1 MNDGSLKN
9 ITSWVSKKVP
19 ELVGMEE
26 PDLVEFIMAN
36 VRKQAS
42 AGESAVPIMVFRLPC
57 SVSACLV
64 LYSVTW
70 CKPFLRLDA
79 DGTRSYFYE

>member
-9 ITSWVSKKVP
+9 VTSWVSKKVP

-42 AGESAVPIMVFRLPC
+42 AGESAAAMAC
-57 SVSACLV
+57 SSSLVACL
-64 LYSVTW
+64 LACGLLS
-70 CKPFLRLDA
+70 F
-79 DGTRSYFYE
+79 